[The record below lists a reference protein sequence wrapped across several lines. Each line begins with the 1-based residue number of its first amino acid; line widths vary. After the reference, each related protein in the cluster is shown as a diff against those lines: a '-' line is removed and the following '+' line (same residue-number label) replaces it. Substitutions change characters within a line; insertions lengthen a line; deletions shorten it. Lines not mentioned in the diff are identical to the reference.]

1 MMSQVNTKA
10 ALTSLVVLSI
20 LILVVTYLA
29 TSSLNPLAVYSSSS
43 TAAKI
48 VVSLLG
54 LLLLTGLVQLLSLAL
69 VRWQI
74 RIMAKKPVDD
84 VICPG
89 CGLPLWAY
97 MSSHGQP
104 IMCLNPRCHSWWHN
118 GPACYSKG
126 LQKVISIPTVPCP
139 RCRSAVSNVQD
150 LTGDLD
156 GIVR

>member
-1 MMSQVNTKA
+1 MMSQGNTKA

-29 TSSLNPLAVYSSSS
+29 TSSLNPLGVYSSGS

-48 VVSLLG
+48 IVSLLG
-54 LLLLTGLVQLLSLAL
+54 LLLLTGLVQLFTLAL

-74 RIMAKKPVDD
+74 CITAKKPVDD

-97 MSSHGQP
+97 MSSHGRP
-104 IMCLNPRCHSWWHN
+104 IMCPNRHCLLWWHN

-139 RCRSAVSNVQD
+139 RCRSAASNVQD
-150 LTGDLD
+150 LSGDLD